1 MVSITKMPYSF
12 RPSTV
17 AKSFVSKYGVS
28 PKIAEYLA
36 TTYKSATGSI
46 PAIRAVTRANKGC
59 DFEMKVGGVWR
70 GIEFKATV

>member
-1 MVSITKMPYSF
+1 MPYSF

-46 PAIRAVTRANKGC
+46 PAIRAVTRANKYKGC